1 ASISSGTTAHGAQAL
16 IASAEGTST
25 ALFRREPFATAHTTG
40 SSRSARTPATCSAL
54 SARSSPRTPAV
65 FCVAT
70 LVSTDTSS
78 STDAMSSRRVSR
90 LVGMVGP
97 FDSVA
102 RLAAGRYHPVH
113 VHDDPRSTAPPISHP
128 AVPARLRVQNRLRKV
143 AVARRVGERARRAR
157 GRHTSVVEGHLA
169 DGRRLLLDSR
179 LPARHPAAR
188 GRRGGAR
195 RPPDPRPRHAPPRP
209 ARLCARGRAPA

>member
-1 ASISSGTTAHGAQAL
+1 PPSISSGTTAHGAHAL

-70 LVSTDTSS
+70 LVSTDPSS

-113 VHDDPRSTAPPISHP
+113 VQDDPGSTAPPISDP

-143 AVARRVGERARRAR
+143 AVARRVGGRARRAR
-157 GRHTSVVEGHLA
+157 GWPGSLGGGRLA
-169 DGRRLLLDSR
+169 GGGGLLFGAWVDARRG
-179 LPARHPAAR
+179 AVR
-188 GRRGGAR
+188 GRRGGAG
-195 RPPDPRPRHAPPRP
+195 RPPCQRTTS
-209 ARLCARGRAPA
+209 ARRRATGSG